1 MKRTRHTVLAV
12 VVAFAVIGLAG
23 CSDSDSSSR
32 ILEGTW
38 KLETTSAA
46 DDSVTYLVFDDEGEL
61 QRVVSDFE
69 GGQIETTIIAGEAD
83 IIGDSVR
90 IRSTLLTGQ
99 VIFEGE
105 LNSSLD
111 VIEGET
117 TIRIALGIATI
128 RLDGEA
134 ATLTRID
141 EGEIDF

>member
-1 MKRTRHTVLAV
+1 MKRTRLMVLPV
-12 VVAFAVIGLAG
+12 VVALAAVGLGG
-23 CSDSDSSSR
+23 CSDSDPSAR
-32 ILEGTW
+32 LLEGTW

-46 DDSVTYLVFDDEGEL
+46 DDSVTYLVFDDEGDL
-61 QRVVSDFE
+61 QRVVTDFE

-105 LNSSLD
+105 FNSSFD

-117 TIRIALGIATI
+117 TIRIALGVATI
-128 RLDGEA
+128 RLDGEE

-141 EGEIDF
+141 DDEIDF